1 MTGVDDDY
9 CEDSDVPPAYSL
21 QAGNLGCNLSVGDK
35 GTPVADSLL
44 VKVTTD
50 QGMEGWGEAFGLR
63 AVRSAKLAV
72 EELIAPLCIGKG
84 ATQITPLML
93 EVQKK
98 LHIFG
103 RSGPLFFGILPAR
116 LPMHRLAGFWPVV
129 LPM

>member
-1 MTGVDDDY
+1 MIIAKIQTFPLRIPFKP
-9 CEDSDVPPAYSL
+9 ETRAAASAW
-21 QAGNLGCNLSVGDK
+21 GDK
-35 GTPVADSLL
+35 GMPVADSLV

-50 QGMEGWGEAFGLR
+50 QGVEGWGVAFGFR

-72 EELIAPLCIGKG
+72 EELIAPLCIGKH

-103 RSGPLFFGILPAR
+103 RTGPWFFGILPAR
-116 LPMHRLAGFWPVV
+116 LPMHRLARLWAVV